1 MNKLYVNGCSFSCAG
16 GLDIL
21 DVKELYKN
29 KNILIDNH
37 LDFSW
42 PTLLSKKLN
51 IELINESVQGGSM
64 NRLIRTTYDNLIKTN
79 LSNDIFYLLELPPVW
94 RDEIYSSELK
104 RFVNITQGN
113 LNNPEF
119 DNTDDVNG
127 HSKKDFLK
135 IHNNVLNW
143 FNSFIDYDIENEKTF
158 KSLLGLVSLFNQY
171 NIKFYFLENDAW
183 FRLKFEKLGIEFPY
197 IDFVQGFNHSFVYNK
212 LTIED
217 DVNYSDGH
225 ASVEGNKFACE
236 KIYDYLI
243 KNNIFIVK

>member
-1 MNKLYVNGCSFSCAG
+1 MNRLYVNGCSFSCAG
-16 GLDIL
+16 GLDIIE
-21 DVKELYKN
+21 VQQLYKDEG
-29 KNILIDNH
+29 ILIENH

-42 PTLLSKKLN
+42 PTILSKKLN
-51 IELINESVQGGSM
+51 IDLVNDSVQGGSM
-64 NRLIRTTYDNLIKTN
+64 NRLIRTTYEHLIKTN

-94 RDEIYSSELK
+94 RDEIYSTKLK

-119 DNTDDVNG
+119 DRTNL
-127 HSKKDFLK
+127 HSKNDFLK

-143 FNSFIDYDIENEKTF
+143 FDSFLDYDIENEKTF
-158 KSLLGLVSLFNQY
+158 NNLFGLISLFNMH

-197 IDFVQGFNHSFVYNK
+197 IDFVQGFNHSFIHNN

-217 DVNYSDGH
+217 EIKYSDGH
-225 ASVEGNKFACE
+225 AGIKGNNYAAE
-236 KIYDYLI
+236 RIYDYLI